1 MTRSAHRP
9 GAGLAGLLLL
19 AACAPQSPV
28 EAPGP
33 PVEVIPQG
41 AVLVGGWISDTEAAL
56 EAVLPAAA
64 PAAEG
69 GSADETYR
77 VRGLDDAGEPLFEL
91 TFGEKDLA
99 EVPGQQVR
107 RFMLTAPIGPAGAAA
122 LAALEL
128 DAGEGRVVARQA
140 TSSAAELVEALAG
153 GEVVRVRAL
162 PGDRVRVRWDP
173 GRIVVLR
180 LRDPASGSVLA
191 IDRDG
196 EVIVAAAG
204 DTLEVAASDGVR
216 SAAAKFSIR

>member
-1 MTRSAHRP
+1 VTRWAHRP

-28 EAPGP
+28 EGPAPA
-33 PVEVIPQG
+33 VQIIPRET
-41 AVLVGGWISDTEAAL
+41 VLVGGWISDTEAAL

-64 PAAEG
+64 PAAED

-77 VRGLDDAGEPLFEL
+77 LRGMDDAGEPLFEL
-91 TFGEKDLA
+91 TFGERDLA
-99 EVPGQQVR
+99 EVPGQPVR
-107 RFMLTAPIGPAGAAA
+107 RFMLAAPIGPAGAAA

-140 TSSAAELVEALAG
+140 TSSAAELAEALSG

-162 PGDRVRVRWDP
+162 PGERVRVRWDP

-180 LRDPASGSVLA
+180 LRDPATGSVLA

-204 DTLEVAASDGVR
+204 DTLEIAASDGVR
-216 SAAAKFSIR
+216 SAAARFSIR